1 MNAIAPSSAPASGP
15 ALDNRRALAGLIDVG
30 IVVAGSVLLT
40 TVIGFATG
48 GVTWGP
54 QMGLVVIAWALY
66 YYFALESGD
75 GQTLGKKVMNLRV
88 VRADGGKTG
97 MREIAL
103 RTVLRVVDGIALYL
117 VGLVVMLVTGERRQR
132 LGDLA
137 AGTIVVDASRT
148 SDDAAAPAFAT
159 APATDAPPAGA
170 PTYPVPQSP
179 VDIGDPLPTMDAPE
193 RPSAPPVETFN
204 PFPSP
209 AAAEEP
215 AVEPAPAPAPEPEL
229 APAAEEPTVEQ
240 THAYEPPPVEEP
252 SFGHAA
258 VEPAADEPSVEVVPS
273 EPSYD
278 EPVPAEPVGYEPS
291 VEVVPSEPS
300 YDEPVPAEPAA
311 PEPSVEVVPAE
322 PVAYEPPPV
331 EPAPAEDEAEP
342 QEPEMTVRNVETV
355 SAMDLIMG
363 DDDEDDAP
371 DSQRNGSPA

>member
-1 MNAIAPSSAPASGP
+1 MNAIAPSSAPATGP

-179 VDIGDPLPTMDAPE
+179 VDIGDPLPTWTPRSARAPRRW
-193 RPSAPPVETFN
+193 RPSTPSRAPP
-204 PFPSP
+204 PRRSRPWSP
-209 AAAEEP
+209 HP
-215 AVEPAPAPAPEPEL
+215 RLRRSRSSPLPPRSPRWSRPM
-229 APAAEEPTVEQ
+229 PI
-240 THAYEPPPVEEP
+240 EPPPVEEP

-273 EPSYD
+273 EPS
-278 EPVPAEPVGYEPS
+278 
-291 VEVVPSEPS
+291 
-300 YDEPVPAEPAA
+300 
-311 PEPSVEVVPAE
+311 
-322 PVAYEPPPV
+322 
-331 EPAPAEDEAEP
+331 
-342 QEPEMTVRNVETV
+342 
-355 SAMDLIMG
+355 
-363 DDDEDDAP
+363 
-371 DSQRNGSPA
+371 

>member
-15 ALDNRRALAGLIDVG
+15 ALDNRRALAGLIDLG

-40 TVIGFATG
+40 TVIGIATG
-48 GVTWGP
+48 GITWGP
-54 QMGLVVIAWALY
+54 QMGLVTMAWALY

-97 MREIAL
+97 MREIAV

-137 AGTIVVDASRT
+137 AGTMVVDASST
-148 SDDAAAPAFAT
+148 GDAAPAPAAFAT
-159 APATDAPPAGA
+159 APVTDAPPAGA
-170 PTYPVPQSP
+170 PTYPVQHSP
-179 VDIGDPLPTMDAPE
+179 ADIGDPLPTMDAPE
-193 RPSAPPVETFN
+193 RPSAPEVEAFN
-204 PFPSP
+204 PFPRPAP
-209 AAAEEP
+209 AAEP
-215 AVEPAPAPAPEPEL
+215 AVEPEPAPL
-229 APAAEEPTVEQ
+229 AEEPTVEQ
-240 THAYEPPPVEEP
+240 TPAYEPPPVEEP

-258 VEPAADEPSVEVVPS
+258 VEPPADEPSVEVVPA
-273 EPSYD
+273 EPAYD
-278 EPVPAEPVGYEPS
+278 EPAPAEPVAYEPS
-291 VEVVPSEPS
+291 VEIVPEQPS

-311 PEPSVEVVPAE
+311 YEPSVEVVPAE
-322 PVAYEPPPV
+322 PVAYEPPPA
-331 EPAPAEDEAEP
+331 EPAPVEDEAEP

-363 DDDEDDAP
+363 DDDEEDDAP
-371 DSQRNGSPA
+371 DSRRNGPGA